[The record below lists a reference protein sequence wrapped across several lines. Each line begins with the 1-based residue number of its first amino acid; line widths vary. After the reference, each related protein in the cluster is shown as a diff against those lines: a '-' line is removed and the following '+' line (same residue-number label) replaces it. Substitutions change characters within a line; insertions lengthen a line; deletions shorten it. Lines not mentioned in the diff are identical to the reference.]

1 MSIEDLVYTTYDNI
15 DYRYKHRDEK
25 TGVESG
31 FYDLDDLTNGF
42 QKSDLIILAARPA
55 MGKTAFALNIAQNA
69 ALRYNKTVAIFS
81 LEMSKDQLVQRL
93 MCSEAEVDS
102 QRLRSGNMQANDW
115 EKLANTITTLID
127 EPIFIEDKPAL
138 MVEEMEEKIKELK
151 PEVVFIDYLQLV
163 ETSGKRDRCGQ
174 IDHIMKEL
182 KRISDENEIII
193 FISSQ
198 LSRALEQ
205 RIDKR
210 PMLSDLR
217 DSGSVENI
225 SDIVIFIYRSEYYN
239 NNSDDEYAVWR
250 RGEAEIIVAK
260 NRFGS
265 VGTVLLKFAYHI
277 TKFVN
282 PVKVEWF

>member
-1 MSIEDLVYTTYDNI
+1 MDTELIYSVYEALESR
-15 DYRYKHRDEK
+15 YRNTPCFQ
-25 TGVESG
+25 TG
-31 FYDLDDLTNGF
+31 FFDLDDLLSLREKGV
-42 QKSDLIILAARPA
+42 LITIGARPA
-55 MGKTAFALNIAQNA
+55 MGKTSFMYNIMQN
-69 ALRYNKTVAIFS
+69 VAKQGKKCLLFS
-81 LEMSKDQLVQRL
+81 LEMSKELVTHRL
-93 MCSEAEVDS
+93 LASVAEVDNL
-102 QRLRSGNMQANDW
+102 RLRSGNMQASDW
-115 EKLANTITTLID
+115 EKLADAMNTLID
-127 EPIFIEDKPAL
+127 EPIFLEDKPAL

-205 RIDKR
+205 RIDKH

-265 VGTVLLKFAYHI
+265 VGTVLLKFASHI